1 MKVARNRSALA
12 PFIVALVAIGQVISA
27 PLQASAVAVVDGKG
41 YFTNATGGL
50 QYEDF
55 TNDPVGSAYYCSSD
69 DEIPGNI
76 SHHKVICK
84 GVESLVDTSSLGD
97 VIDKT
102 EFINYI
108 NGVLTGGNT
117 RDRMGAA
124 FVIQTMR
131 GQGYG
136 ASNPPSAGEIT
147 DWEDRVNSSK
157 IRIKYESKSYTV
169 NSSFVHYD
177 TGEYDDMYFNEAD
190 STPSLNFIYD
200 ADGDWGTT
208 GDQTTAYLL
217 KVSCANPIGK
227 VGLPDP
233 DYWDASGEAFVN
245 GVHDVSAYPSE
256 HVKFTYELNNIGTA
270 NAPKIWWSTSGG
282 SSGDVFNLAAGSS
295 KALPSAAPGYEDY
308 TVPNT
313 PGVTYCRHMSFQDSQ
328 NDDVTEDSNNAC
340 VTVKSNFDL
349 YPGVNGAGGSYT
361 PVPLMTG
368 GTIPLGA
375 EIKNNG
381 SDSDI
386 NSPYEVHQFTVEN
399 TVAGKPD
406 FSSVFTS
413 VQGPYRYTTSDHA
426 NNTACTGWLSGKYAG
441 KITSC
446 ALKESGSQ
454 KFPAGLKTLGVF
466 DINADDYNPGD
477 WVCRFMSVGIYSY
490 TVAIPPVNNVTHR
503 ISQPVCVVIAKQ
515 PSVQVW
521 GGDVRVGNNF
531 ATETPAHDSL
541 LDGSASVITGTFKA
555 KNSDSVSATFGSWAE
570 YGIFAPAPDGIIK
583 SVSGG
588 ALSGAKGLTVDPA
601 SDLELNPLSFSNTE
615 SGYFGKWEQAH
626 QIDSIE
632 DFVKRYP
639 EGAPHNGP
647 QVPLASIDS
656 SDRVQDGDI
665 KIVRLTN
672 PVETELKGTHTSSG
686 TAILIA
692 DQTVRITDDIIIKD
706 TKSKIHKLG
715 YAPQVI
721 IIAKN
726 IIIDSNVKRIDAWLI
741 ARPTDPAETL
751 NGLNGKISTC
761 DSIIQPPGKYTDGLK
776 LGQCDEPLI
785 INGAVMAKEVQF
797 RRTYGADRTDGLGAP
812 AEIINLRADAYMWAR
827 PTSAAG
833 EGLPIKTMTVTELPP
848 RF

>member
-1 MKVARNRSALA
+1 MRMRRSIWVSILALSMAGVVAASQVAGAWTWHMEDAGGTNLSYFRQHTYSSPSEEVIKGGLTGNSTDSFTGSVYGCPNDCATKEDFIELIRWKYEGVAGRTKDAAQDRSGSS
-12 PFIVALVAIGQVISA
+12 FIISA
-27 PLQASAVAVVDGKG
+27 TLNKPLNGALGHDPVTDADFDDWKSRIRAMGVTMEIVPVT
-41 YFTNATGGL
+41 FSIHTGGHEYGDGWDV
-50 QYEDF
+50 QWF
-55 TNDPVGSAYYCSSD
+55 TLGSD
-69 DEIPGNI
+69 
-76 SHHKVICK
+76 
-84 GVESLVDTSSLGD
+84 
-97 VIDKT
+97 
-102 EFINYI
+102 
-108 NGVLTGGNT
+108 
-117 RDRMGAA
+117 
-124 FVIQTMR
+124 
-131 GQGYG
+131 
-136 ASNPPSAGEIT
+136 
-147 DWEDRVNSSK
+147 
-157 IRIKYESKSYTV
+157 
-169 NSSFVHYD
+169 
-177 TGEYDDMYFNEAD
+177 
-190 STPSLNFIYD
+190 
-200 ADGDWGTT
+200 
-208 GDQTTAYLL
+208 TTA
-217 KVSCANPIGK
+217 KSIVFK
-227 VGLPDP
+227 KPDDTIWFQIELQCGNLADDP
-233 DYWDASGEAFVN
+233 TPPPNFWDASGEAFVN

-282 SSGDVFNLAAGSS
+282 SSGDVLNLAAGSS

-454 KFPAGLKTLGVF
+454 MFPTGLKPLSVF

-477 WVCRFMSVGIYSY
+477 WVCRFMSVGVYSY

-531 ATETPAHDSL
+531 ATETPAHESL

-686 TAILIA
+686 AAILIA

-706 TKSKIHKLG
+706 TKSTIHKLG

-797 RRTYGADRTDGLGAP
+797 RRTYGANRTDGLGAP